1 MRQPVPSDRPE
12 RIVLN
17 ALRLNL
23 PMPALTLNPVSPS
36 DRTNRPRTESADA
49 PSLGRHV
56 RVSMSGMPFAPDR
69 SALMGRR
76 FATLFVMIAAL
87 TGTCGPAAAQTTG
100 VIGGRLQERA
110 NELLTVMGFGLT
122 PDVTTGSLGI
132 SDTSSGDPRI
142 QSVTLGGG
150 FTVSRDLPLYL
161 EGTAA
166 YSRYDPAF
174 VVSDGEVERTIP
186 ARWNSLSVTAGVG
199 WDFPVARELV
209 LRPIL
214 NASYGRVVSDAQI
227 GAAIADIDVQF
238 LENGKMEAVGL
249 GGSLMLDYERNRPE
263 GDFDAELRYTN
274 IYLRTVGEASPAV
287 EGSSLARSLNLWTR
301 WRAPTG
307 IVLLERPLRYVL
319 EFAHTRYFGDL
330 EGALGFDYLNSV
342 GAGLELD
349 TSKYERWVTRVR
361 LVARYRFGPNVR
373 GTSIG
378 LAVSF

>member
-1 MRQPVPSDRPE
+1 MNGS
-12 RIVLN
+12 
-17 ALRLNL
+17 
-23 PMPALTLNPVSPS
+23 
-36 DRTNRPRTESADA
+36 ESKDVRR
-49 PSLGRHV
+49 LGRT
-56 RVSMSGMPFAPDR
+56 
-69 SALMGRR
+69 RR
-76 FATLFVMIAAL
+76 FPWRRPVAVSLLIALVSIVPA
-87 TGTCGPAAAQTTG
+87 PAAAQTTG

-110 NELLTVMGFGLT
+110 NALLTVMGFGLT

-132 SDTSSGDPRI
+132 SDTTSGDPRI
-142 QSVTLGGG
+142 QSTTLGGG
-150 FTVSRDLPLYL
+150 FTLSRDLPLYL

-166 YSRYDPAF
+166 YSRYDPTF
-174 VVSDGEVERTIP
+174 VVTDGQVERTIP
-186 ARWNSLSVTAGVG
+186 TRWNSLSVTAGVG

-214 NASYGRVVSDAQI
+214 NASYGRVASDAQI
-227 GAAIADIDVQF
+227 GAEIADVDVQF
-238 LENGKMEAVGL
+238 LANGHMDAVGL
-249 GGSLMLDYERNRPE
+249 GASLMLDYERNRPE

-274 IYLRTVGEASPAV
+274 IYLRTTGDASAAV
-287 EGSSLARSLNLWTR
+287 EGSSIARSLNLWTR

-319 EFAHTRYFGDL
+319 EFAHTSYYGDL
-330 EGALGFDYLNSV
+330 DGALGFDWLGSV